1 MRRVWAMAAV
11 LCAGASQ
18 STAASSRPPVARR
31 TRPGGLQRTRA
42 ALPGPRP
49 PAGSPP
55 AASPLAGGPARRVL
69 GSHSC
74 QLQRPG
80 TGRLSV
86 FEGKSR
92 DRAALKQSTLFLRGD
107 WLSAESHCV
116 NGRVKGEHRVTAAV
130 PSLHTE
136 TLQLTHLTLRNT
148 GLAFFCL
155 LLLSAACWPHVK
167 RHSQPGGSFFGPLS
181 LACWGRWT

>member
-1 MRRVWAMAAV
+1 MLAPPRA
-11 LCAGASQ
+11 
-18 STAASSRPPVARR
+18 RPRALALLSLVTPG
-31 TRPGGLQRTRA
+31 PGGSSGPGQLSPGR
-42 ALPGPRP
+42 GPRP
-49 PAGSPP
+49 ARLLQRALWRAGR
-55 AASPLAGGPARRVL
+55 AGPGRRAL

-130 PSLHTE
+130 PYTQKRFSSHT
-136 TLQLTHLTLRNT
+136 
-148 GLAFFCL
+148 
-155 LLLSAACWPHVK
+155 
-167 RHSQPGGSFFGPLS
+167 
-181 LACWGRWT
+181 